1 MQNAAKVTSAV
12 VCGLV
17 IGCQP
22 FNQPVESAIHWGFDI
37 NVGVGPAKIHIT
49 RIPSGKEVVKQA
61 TAAVEEATGLNLNS
75 WMLTDQEI
83 ICSIGASEGTRGKD
97 CSPNPAYYGHDDPV
111 QAGRC
116 RNIGTFSYQHC
127 ADSPEAADAAW
138 LVVLRGAEN
147 NMQAEAKARFGEYL
161 SPKAIAAGLD
171 AHTQSPQAA
180 TVYVRN
186 LPSANPS
193 FEEIVDARIKSLN
206 WSRSRSGGRP
216 MNVRADQRRRVHR
229 VFEHI
234 HR

>member
-1 MQNAAKVTSAV
+1 MDTLKLTSAALSL
-12 VCGLV
+12 LV
-17 IGCQP
+17 IGVQP
-22 FNQPVESAIHWGFDI
+22 VNKQVESAIHWGFDI

-49 RIPSGKEVVKQA
+49 RIPSGKEVVKEA
-61 TAAVEEATGLNLNS
+61 TAVVEEVTGLNLNS

-97 CSPNPAYYGHDDPV
+97 CTPNDAYYGHNDPI
-111 QAGRC
+111 QGGRC

-138 LVVLRGAEN
+138 LPVLRKAEN

-193 FEEIVDARIKSLN
+193 FEEVVEARIKSLN
-206 WSRSRSGGRP
+206 WSRARSGGRP
-216 MNVRADQRRRVHR
+216 MNVRADQRRRVSR
-229 VFEHI
+229 IWEHI